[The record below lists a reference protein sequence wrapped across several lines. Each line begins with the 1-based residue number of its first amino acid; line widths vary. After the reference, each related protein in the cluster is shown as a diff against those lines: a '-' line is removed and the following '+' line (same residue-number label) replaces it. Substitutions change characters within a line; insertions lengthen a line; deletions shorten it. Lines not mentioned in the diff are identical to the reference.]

1 VLVSWAF
8 WLWIALSVLGAL
20 LLAALIWF
28 AGPLIS
34 VADYAPLEGLG
45 VRLIIVALIFL
56 VVGALIAWRIIA
68 RLRAA
73 AALEKAMTESVQDD
87 SDAPV
92 LKQKMEDALLTLRN
106 SGKADGPRLYD
117 LPWYL
122 IIGPPGAG
130 KTTALVNS
138 GLRFP
143 LAVAGG
149 PQAVAGVGGTRYCD
163 WWFTDQAILI
173 DTAGRYTTQ
182 DSDAKADKRSWLS
195 FLDLLRRN
203 RPRQPINGVL
213 VAISIVDLLTLSA
226 QEISAHADAIR
237 RRLDELHEHLKVSFP
252 VYAVFTKLDLIAG
265 FTTYFAD
272 LDEAGRNVVWGA
284 TFQTASKTANT
295 VSQVPEEFDLLV
307 KRVFERMPE
316 RLQDEPDPR
325 ARATLF
331 GLPAQMTAI
340 RKPIVEFLNRV
351 FEPTRYQTTAA
362 LRGFYFTSGMQEGT
376 PLDAVIGALQRSYG
390 VESFGAAA
398 HSGIGKSF
406 FLHDLLTKVIFAEA
420 GWVSVNMSAVRRALI
435 VRTAAFGTIALAVAG
450 VLALW
455 WISFEGNTS
464 VIKTTE
470 LGFDNY
476 AAAATPLIKQTSVND
491 PDVRPVYELIGAL
504 PPLPYGYDNRN
515 VATPLKDTFGLS
527 ERDRVQDASITA
539 YQTALERLMR
549 PRLVL
554 SLEQQIAKHVDDPT
568 YIYEGLKVYLM
579 LGHKAPSVDK
589 ALVLD
594 WFTHEWEDRVFPGAP
609 YAQGRA
615 LLRAHLKAMLD
626 MDTGATPKVSL
637 NGPLVEQ
644 AQATLTRMRVAQRA
658 YTLLKSQARNA
669 GLEDWVAIQRGGPD
683 TALVFDAANGASL
696 DSVRVPGFF
705 TYDGFY
711 QALLDKMPSIAGALA
726 EDKWVL
732 GASGEQGAVQSQFE
746 RLFPDIL
753 EIYSG
758 EFIAAW
764 DTAIKNLSLRSLL
777 ADRKKFLALS
787 AASAP
792 TSPIKQIFESI
803 RNETA
808 LTRTRPAPPAQDVS
822 GEAGKLVARR
832 AEERLSTTSREAVD
846 LAMKAQRRAGEPLP
860 ATPGAEVEAY
870 FKPIQVLFD
879 GDPGSRPIDALLANL
894 NELYRELALAASN
907 PAQSKRALDQLEVEV
922 ASLRSNVT
930 RLPQPLAGMMSKVAR
945 DAAGEGSSRTVQQ
958 LTDDMAQDVTAPC
971 QQIVSNR
978 YPVAHSDRDVP
989 LADFARLFAPGGIL
1003 DKFFAANLAPLA
1015 NTGTKP
1021 WTWRSDSNIT
1031 KPLSV
1036 TTLRRFQQ
1044 AAEIRD
1050 TFFPTGGAL
1059 PNLGFTVKPLTLS
1072 GEAQTATLAV
1082 NGANVV
1088 AQQGSA
1094 TPGALQ
1100 WPGSGAGEAS
1110 ITIAPDLP
1118 DRKSTLERT
1127 GAWAFFRLVDAG
1139 AMIQHGAAVNV
1150 SFIVGGREVSFEF
1163 SSASLDNP
1171 LSLASLRHFEC
1182 PNGL

>member
-1 VLVSWAF
+1 MSWAF

-20 LLAALIWF
+20 LLAALVWF

-34 VADYAPLEGLG
+34 VADYTPLEGTG
-45 VRLIIVALIFL
+45 VRLIIVAVIFL
-56 VVGALIAWRIIA
+56 IVGAIIAWRIVA
-68 RLRAA
+68 RLRAV

-92 LKQKMEDALLTLRN
+92 LKQKMEDALLTLKN
-106 SGKADGPRLYD
+106 SGKADGPALYD

-143 LAVAGG
+143 LAVGGG

-163 WWFTDQAILI
+163 WWFTDSAILI

-213 VAISIVDLLTLSA
+213 VAISIADLLTLSA
-226 QEISAHADAIR
+226 TDIAAHADAIR
-237 RRLDELHEHLKVSFP
+237 RRLDELHEQLRISFP

-295 VSQVPEEFDLLV
+295 VSQVPDEFDLLV
-307 KRVFERMPE
+307 KRIFERMPE

-362 LRGFYFTSGMQEGT
+362 LRGFYFTSGCQEGT

-398 HSGIGKSF
+398 HSGVGKSF
-406 FLHDLLTKVIFAEA
+406 FLHDLLAKVIFAEA

-435 VRTAAFGTIALAVAG
+435 VRTAAFATIALVAAG
-450 VLALW
+450 VLGLW
-455 WISFEGNTS
+455 WVSFMGNAATIRS
-464 VIKTTE
+464 TQI
-470 LGFDNY
+470 GFDNF
-476 AAAATPLIKQTSVND
+476 AAAASPLIKQTSVND

-504 PPLPYGYDNRN
+504 PPLPYGYNNRDK
-515 VATPLKDTFGLS
+515 ATPLKDTFGLS
-527 ERDRVQDASITA
+527 ERGRVQDASVTA
-539 YQTALERLMR
+539 YQTSLERLMR

-554 SLEQQIAKHVDDPT
+554 SLEQQIAKSVNDPT
-568 YIYEGLKVYLM
+568 YLYEALKVYLM

-594 WFTHEWEDRVFPGAP
+594 WFGREWEDRVFPGAP

-626 MDTGATPKVSL
+626 MDAGATLKVSL

-644 AQATLTRMRVAQRA
+644 AQATLARMRVAQRA
-658 YTLLKSQARNA
+658 YTLLKSEARNA
-669 GLEDWVAIQRGGPD
+669 AVEDWVAGQRGGPD
-683 TALVFDAANGASL
+683 MALVFEASNGASL

-705 TYDGFY
+705 TYNGFY
-711 QALLDKMPSIAGALA
+711 SALLDRMPTIAGALA
-726 EDKWVL
+726 ADKWVL

-753 EIYSG
+753 DVYSA

-764 DTAIKNLSLRSLL
+764 DTAIRNLTLRPLL

-792 TSPIKQIFESI
+792 TSPIKQIFSSI
-803 RNETA
+803 RDETA
-808 LTRTRPAPPAQDVS
+808 LTRARPAPPTPGV
-822 GEAGKLVARR
+822 AGDATKLAAAKV
-832 AEERLSTTSREAVD
+832 EQRLSTTAREAVD
-846 LAMKAQRRAGEPLP
+846 LAMKAERRAGEPLP
-860 ATPGAEVEAY
+860 ATPGGNVEAY
-870 FKPIQVLFD
+870 FKPLQVLFE
-879 GDPGSRPIDALLANL
+879 GDAGARPVDALLANL
-894 NELYRELALAASN
+894 NELYRQLSLAASN
-907 PAQSKRALDQLEVEV
+907 PAQSKRALEQLDVEV

-945 DAAGEGSSRTVQQ
+945 DAAGEGSSRTIQQ
-958 LTDDMAQDVTAPC
+958 LTDDMAQNVTAPC

-978 YPVAHSDRDVP
+978 YPVSRSDRDVP
-989 LADFARLFAPGGIL
+989 LADFARLFAPNGLI
-1003 DKFFAANLAPLA
+1003 DKFFAANLASLA
-1015 NTGTKP
+1015 NTGAKP

-1031 KPLSV
+1031 RPLST

-1050 TFFPTGGAL
+1050 VFFPTGGAQ
-1059 PNLGFTVKPLTLS
+1059 PNLAFTVTPLTLS

-1094 TPGALQ
+1094 APGALQ
-1100 WPGSGAGEAS
+1100 WPGSGAGAAS
-1110 ITIAPDLP
+1110 ITMAPDLP

-1127 GAWAFFRLVDAG
+1127 GAWAFFRLADAG
-1139 AMIQHGAAVNV
+1139 AMIQRGSGVNV
-1150 SFIVGGREVSFEF
+1150 SFIVGGREVSFAF
-1163 SSASLDNP
+1163 AAASIDNP